1 MTCSHEAHTVH
12 STHDNDRYN
21 NKNDKWKAGTKIVEI
36 VVQSDHGSLVILEL
50 GGGILPFY
58 LRKKGKRR
66 KRVLCSI
73 FYGMSNSVSA
83 EIALPSKMAAEQSI
97 STTCLCS

>member
-21 NKNDKWKAGTKIVEI
+21 NKKDKWKAGTKIVEI

-50 GGGILPFY
+50 AGGILPFH
-58 LRKKGKRR
+58 LRKKEKRR
-66 KRVLCSI
+66 KRVGAL